1 MEKIVKSVKNGTPI
15 YVKPYKEP
23 KVWGIGGIGE
33 YWYGSEK
40 GDKSSIG
47 VIGKN
52 SVPLDKL
59 VNAIP
64 VELLGEKVFKKYGIF
79 LPLVKVLTPA
89 GRLSVQFHDAKN
101 ELWVVT
107 GIHKE
112 ITGNKPDLI
121 VGFSPIALKKHRG
134 NILKEYLKALEVYG
148 DRLNA
153 LISLMEEKGHR
164 VTLSLSGNVIS
175 AAEKVKDED
184 PAIGE
189 LLGGLLSAGE
199 KLDGFYHHVSVKV
212 GDVIP
217 VPKGTLHALG
227 PGIEVV
233 EPQIPGPTQSLEDG
247 ATYPVRYNF
256 PAHPASTAK
265 KSLDLDRVM
274 EINTAE
280 WKKGEIEVIYDKD
293 QVSIGRMPGKFEDKG
308 MQVNRI
314 SMNKGAR
321 LVFDGLKSYHIFVV
335 VSGDAALEGL
345 DEEKYSIP
353 KAVPGGEM
361 LLVPACIGGFE
372 VIAGANT
379 ELLDIFTPIS

>member
-1 MEKIVKSVKNGTPI
+1 MEKIIKSVKNGTPI
-15 YVKPYKEP
+15 YIKPYKEP

-33 YWYGSEK
+33 YWYGAEK
-40 GDKSSIG
+40 GEKSSLG

-52 SVPLDKL
+52 SVPLDMLLK
-59 VNAIP
+59 AIP
-64 VELLGEKVFKKYGIF
+64 HELLGEKVFKKYGIF
-79 LPLVKVLTPA
+79 LPLVKILTPA

-121 VGFSPIALKKHRG
+121 VGFSPKALKKHKG
-134 NILKEYLKALEVYG
+134 NIRKEYLKALEVYG
-148 DRLNA
+148 DSLNA
-153 LISLMEEKGHR
+153 LISSMEEKGMR
-164 VTLSLSGNVIS
+164 VTLSLSGNAIK
-175 AAEKVKDED
+175 AAENVKDED
-184 PAIGE
+184 PGIKK
-189 LLGGLLSAGE
+189 LLGALKSAGE
-199 KLDGFYHHVSVKV
+199 KLDGFYHHVRVRI

-256 PAHPASTAK
+256 PAHPAATAK
-265 KSLDLDRVM
+265 KPLDLDRVG
-274 EINTAE
+274 EINISE
-280 WKKGEIEVIYDKD
+280 WKKGEIETIFDKD
-293 QVSIGRMPGKFEDKG
+293 QVSVGRMPGKFEEKG

-314 SMNKGAR
+314 SMNKGSR
-321 LVFDGLKSYHIFVV
+321 LVFDGLKTYHIYVV
-335 VSGDAALEGL
+335 VSGNAALQGL
-345 DEEKYSIP
+345 DEEKYNIP

-372 VIAGANT
+372 VLSGANT
-379 ELLDIFTPIS
+379 ELLDIFTPVP